1 MRKKAVSTV
10 RFHSM
15 SLVLEREGLKSKTP
29 VFNSSLLAN
38 LLSRYNE
45 SGFTVIEATH
55 SKYCLCEAGKDEK
68 VAIGPLKNN

>member
-1 MRKKAVSTV
+1 MRKKAVSQV

-15 SLVLEREGLKSKTP
+15 SLLLERDGIHSKTP

-45 SGFTVIEATH
+45 KGLRPVSATH
-55 SKYCLCEAGKDEK
+55 SKYCLCGKGKDET
-68 VAIGPLKNN
+68 VEIG

>member
-15 SLVLEREGLKSKTP
+15 SLLLERDGLISKTP

-45 SGFTVIEATH
+45 SGFKPIQATH
-55 SKYCLCEAGKDEK
+55 SKYCLCEAGKEEK
-68 VAIGPLKNN
+68 VAI

>member
-15 SLVLEREGLKSKTP
+15 SLLLEREGLKSKTP

-68 VAIGPLKNN
+68 VAIGPSKNN

>member
-1 MRKKAVSTV
+1 MRKPVSTV

-45 SGFTVIEATH
+45 SGFTPIEAMH
-55 SKYCLCEAGKDEK
+55 SKYCLCEAGKDEII
-68 VAIGPLKNN
+68 AI

>member
-15 SLVLEREGLKSKTP
+15 SLLLEREGLKSKTP

-45 SGFTVIEATH
+45 GGFTAIQATH
-55 SKYCLCEAGKDEK
+55 SKYCLCGQGKEEK
-68 VAIGPLKNN
+68 VALPPS

>member
-1 MRKKAVSTV
+1 
-10 RFHSM
+10 M
-15 SLVLEREGLKSKTP
+15 SLVLEREGLKSRTP

-45 SGFTVIEATH
+45 SGFTPIEAMH

-68 VAIGPLKNN
+68 VAI